1 MWYTDSNKDRSDS
14 MIIHGNSDRKPNIP
28 GTFSSPFEY
37 LQNQKNA
44 KNLHDIDIQKQKKEL
59 ASKHSQDISTSNLQ
73 QFDAQNRMQNMNNF
87 FKQNK

>member
-1 MWYTDSNKDRSDS
+1 

-59 ASKHSQDISTSNLQ
+59 ASQDISTSNLQ